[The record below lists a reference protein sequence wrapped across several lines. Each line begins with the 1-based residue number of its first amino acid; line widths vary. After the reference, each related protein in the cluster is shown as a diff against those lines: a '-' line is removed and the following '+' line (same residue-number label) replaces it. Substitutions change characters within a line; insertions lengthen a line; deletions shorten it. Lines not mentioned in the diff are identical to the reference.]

1 MNYQVT
7 VLYANK
13 GSKFL
18 FNGDTLPLSHET
30 IRNYT
35 LVLQKNTPAK
45 STPEE
50 WFSWLNQE
58 DLIGQ
63 DVAEKVGHTSMS
75 VGDIIIINSHRY
87 MCQSAG
93 WKEF

>member
-1 MNYQVT
+1 MNYQIT

-13 GSKFL
+13 DSKFL
-18 FNGDTLPLSHET
+18 FNGDKLPLSHQ
-30 IRNYT
+30 IASDYT
-35 LVLQKNTPAK
+35 LVLQRNTPAK
-45 STPEE
+45 STPED
-50 WFSWLNQE
+50 WFANLNQE

-63 DVAEKVGHTSMS
+63 DIAQKVGHTSMS